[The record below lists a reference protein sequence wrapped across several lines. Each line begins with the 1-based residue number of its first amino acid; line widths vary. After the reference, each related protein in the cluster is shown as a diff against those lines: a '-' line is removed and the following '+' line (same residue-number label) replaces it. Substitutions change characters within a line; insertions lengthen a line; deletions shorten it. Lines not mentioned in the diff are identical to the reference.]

1 MNFSLYILGTP
12 NGYDQYPLDTNNK
25 KFQNEIASCRT
36 ESRLS
41 IFRDNQLMQYIFV
54 RKVSG
59 SNSLYLGFALVL
71 TGVYCTDC
79 HALNDLFDDAFYDI
93 LLQGELLRFQ
103 KDKYNYR
110 IAKFVDN
117 PNEIKRVNL
126 FFETKIDNELNRLF
140 SPIPTSFQIGKGEFT
155 LSLKET
161 SANIN
166 VAVSQY
172 DIVHLTNEEKSV
184 SELERTQQM
193 LSALYAEHGALKAK
207 YRKVLNQ
214 KRNFKLV
221 VILSLILLCCITGFW
236 LFNEVLNDKNIEI
249 RELKQEITS
258 QSEANEKLSNTNKEL
273 HSLLSDTERK
283 LAKTDS
289 IQKIT
294 KDSLHEQ
301 ITENS
306 NLQRRLNNA
315 NEEIDILESNI
326 KLAREQLWDN
336 QKTINNLKNNSGE
349 RYKVW
354 AANNN
359 YAYIYYQYGSQY
371 SRTSYTV
378 SDNTILRVYH
388 IENGYAMTNV
398 GYLKTNDIKKL

>member
-172 DIVHLTNEEKSV
+172 DIVHLTNDEKSV

-258 QSEANEKLSNTNKEL
+258 QSKANEKLSNTNKEL

-326 KLAREQLWDN
+326 KLAREQLRDN